1 MGEQPTKATK
11 ATKASK
17 SMKVDMVATARDV
30 QWSADTFL
38 GFGSVKLVAPAKVN
52 LFLGVGERR
61 ADGYHDVVNVMQAT
75 ALHDV
80 LYLNATPV
88 VRGGEDERWLNQA
101 QAQAEAQEA
110 QQGQAQEAQGAQ
122 QQESAQ
128 RELPPHLAIGGPQD
142 NLLVMID
149 CADKGDVGALDV
161 PARDN
166 IVFKAVH
173 LLACEMGR
181 TAREKVD
188 VRLEKHIPHQG
199 GLGGGSSDAAA
210 ALLGAAKL
218 WGIAPDDP
226 VIEQVACRLGSD
238 VAFFLHGGC
247 ALFDGAGESFVRALA
262 PRKDAILLIKPQGGV
277 STAAAYA
284 AFDESFTPIDEALL
298 DQALSAE
305 SACDIPLFNNLTS
318 AAESLMPELSEV
330 RQWALAQPGVRDVL
344 LCGSGAT
351 TCAVVED
358 FATACALAAKAQLN
372 GWWARA
378 TMFSSLK
385 AAVRPR

>member
-110 QQGQAQEAQGAQ
+110 QLQAQEAQ
-122 QQESAQ
+122 QQESAR

-173 LLACEMGR
+173 LLACELGR
-181 TAREKVD
+181 TAREKVG